1 MELFLLLM
9 VRFSGLFL
17 AAPLFSNR
25 RIPSQ
30 VKVALV
36 LVLALLLLPVAVS
49 NVPALNIRGVWDLIP
64 LVFNELVLG
73 LAMGLAASLVF
84 MAVQVAGGIIDW
96 EMGFAIV
103 NVLDPAY
110 GTPMPLVGSF
120 LYLLS
125 LLIFLELDGHHL
137 VLGGLARSIEA
148 VPPGQLVLD
157 GGLYDILFRAFARM
171 FLAGVEISAPVLGAL
186 FVTSVVL
193 GILAR
198 TVPQLN
204 VFIVGIPLKILVG
217 FFLLL
222 AVLPVFIGVVDRLI
236 EALAGYL
243 AEMVRVMGVQL
254 R

>member
-1 MELFLLLM
+1 
-9 VRFSGLFL
+9 
-17 AAPLFSNR
+17 
-25 RIPSQ
+25 
-30 VKVALV
+30 
-36 LVLALLLLPVAVS
+36 
-49 NVPALNIRGVWDLIP
+49 
-64 LVFNELVLG
+64 
-73 LAMGLAASLVF
+73 MGLAAGLVF
-84 MAVQVAGGIIDW
+84 MAVQVAGEVIDW

-137 VLGGLARSIEA
+137 VLGGLAKSIQA
-148 VPPGQLVLD
+148 VPPGQVML
-157 GGLYDILFRAFARM
+157 GGDLYDLLFRAFARM

-198 TVPQLN
+198 TVPELN
-204 VFIVGIPLKILVG
+204 VFVVGIPLKILVG

-222 AVLPVFIGVVDRLI
+222 AVLPVFTGVVDRLI
-236 EALAGYL
+236 EVLAGYL
-243 AEMVRVMGVQL
+243 AEMIRLMGGRVR
-254 R
+254 